1 MNQEKNME
9 IKTAKEFLRS
19 IDLKLYKHASNYKT
33 KINGF
38 SSLTRDKQNALG
50 KMFEEYYM
58 YIQKNISLNGYS
70 KEVIFERV
78 SLLNNYYNF
87 INQNNFDNVFS
98 SQGKFRST
106 ILEEFMYILFRDLI
120 VEKLSA
126 IEDVNKKIKIGG
138 QRAYTN
144 LYFSG
149 SNFLN
154 FVENPEIGIHQ
165 KDQDFAIYRPV
176 KITVEN
182 NLPLNANLP
191 VVAIENK
198 TYIDKTMLDGS
209 ISTAEKIKAGNPYC
223 LFLIVCENYDVSLTI
238 DPKYSKIDQ
247 IYVLRKAKRNA
258 PNYNQPIFPEIVVD
272 LFDEVNN
279 HLSRDWSNVE
289 NKLLTSG
296 KII

>member
-78 SLLNNYYNF
+78 SL
-87 INQNNFDNVFS
+87 QNNFYNVFS

-223 LFLIVCENYDVSLTI
+223 LFLIVC
-238 DPKYSKIDQ
+238 
-247 IYVLRKAKRNA
+247 
-258 PNYNQPIFPEIVVD
+258 
-272 LFDEVNN
+272 
-279 HLSRDWSNVE
+279 
-289 NKLLTSG
+289 
-296 KII
+296 